1 MPAARPTADE
11 VRAVVAR
18 EAPELA
24 TQTLEYLSD
33 GWDFWVF
40 ATAQFVLR
48 IPKEPEYAG
57 RLEREMAFLR
67 ELAPTLPLPIPVPK
81 RYFERGPNGLPFVA
95 YQRIGGVPLM
105 DLKRAPASGF
115 GAALGRFL
123 HALHAF
129 PVERAVAH
137 GLELFDS
144 PRARDRAIEKYE
156 EMVRRVFPL
165 LSCEARA
172 YAESVYE
179 RRLNDRDHWR
189 FEPRLCHGDIDD
201 HNVLA
206 DLETGGL
213 TGVVDFSDA
222 DVHNPA
228 GDFAWAFAGG
238 FARLGIEDQIPDL
251 LREGGIEAKRL
262 EAYREFLPVSFA
274 LADVLHGLLIE
285 DDAYVEEGIL
295 AMNRLVP
302 FGQNC
307 S

>member
-1 MPAARPTADE
+1 L
-11 VRAVVAR
+11 
-18 EAPELA
+18 APHLVD
-24 TQTLEYLSD
+24 SPINFIND

-40 ATAQFVLR
+40 GTTHLVLR
-48 IPKEPEYAG
+48 IPKKPEYAG

-67 ELAPTLPLPIPVPK
+67 ELAPTLPLPVPIAE
-81 RYFERGPNGLPFVA
+81 RYFERGPNGLSFVA
-95 YQRIGGVPLM
+95 YRRIPGVPLI
-105 DLKRAPASGF
+105 DLKRVPAPGF

-123 HALHAF
+123 RALHAF

-144 PRARDRAIEKYE
+144 ARARERAIEKYE
-156 EMVRRVFPL
+156 EVVRRVFPV

-179 RRLNDRDHWR
+179 RRLNDRDQRR

-206 DLETGGL
+206 NPETGEL

-222 DVHNPA
+222 DVHNPT
-228 GDFAWAFAGG
+228 GDFAWAYAGG

-251 LREGGIEAKRL
+251 LREGGVEAKRL
-262 EAYREFLPVSFA
+262 EGYRDFLPVSFA
-274 LADVLHGLLIE
+274 LADALHGLLIE
-285 DDAYVEEGIL
+285 DEAYVEAGIL
-295 AMNRLVP
+295 AMNSLVP
-302 FGQNC
+302 FGQKC
-307 S
+307 P